1 MVIEKIEH
9 GRRQFKN
16 WSMPYSA
23 RGMYAAKLALTNLA
37 FFLSC
42 EIKPVEN

>member
-16 WSMPYSA
+16 WSMPYL
-23 RGMYAAKLALTNLA
+23 YAAKLAL
-37 FFLSC
+37 S
-42 EIKPVEN
+42 EVV

>member
-1 MVIEKIEH
+1 MVIEKIER

-23 RGMYAAKLALTNLA
+23 RGMHAAKLALTNTG
-37 FFLSC
+37 FL
-42 EIKPVEN
+42 PVL